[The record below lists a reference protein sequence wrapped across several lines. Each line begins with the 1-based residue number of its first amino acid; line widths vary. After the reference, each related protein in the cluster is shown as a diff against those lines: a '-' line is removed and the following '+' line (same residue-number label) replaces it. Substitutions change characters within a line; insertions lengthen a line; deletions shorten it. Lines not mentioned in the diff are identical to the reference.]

1 MIEQSGDLL
10 QEHVGR
16 PQEYLS
22 ATVSGSSGEN
32 LQSHSYKKGQVIFP
46 Q

>member
-10 QEHVGR
+10 QEHLDR
-16 PQEYLS
+16 LRECLS
-22 ATVSGSSGEN
+22 ATVSGSSGKN
-32 LQSHSYKKGQVIFP
+32 LQSHSYKKRQVTFP